1 MVKKKCS
8 LGLPAIEDYKLTK
21 VIGTLNDGG
30 SPSTKSVV
38 SVCTNTT
45 GTAVSGGTGQT
56 WSTKGGNYT
65 YSLTGTSANTM
76 YYMYVDNTAN
86 SQWIKV
92 VLTYSEE

>member
-1 MVKKKCS
+1 M
-8 LGLPAIEDYKLTK
+8 
-21 VIGTLNDGG
+21 
-30 SPSTKSVV
+30 
-38 SVCTNTT
+38 
-45 GTAVSGGTGQT
+45 SGGTGQT